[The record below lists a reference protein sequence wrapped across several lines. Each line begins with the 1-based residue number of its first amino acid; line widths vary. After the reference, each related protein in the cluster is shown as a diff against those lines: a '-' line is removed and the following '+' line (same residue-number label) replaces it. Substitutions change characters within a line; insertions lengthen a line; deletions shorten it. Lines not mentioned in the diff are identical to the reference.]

1 MRHFICMLFAFGCFA
16 SPSRGD
22 VTGIALSRTTGTEG
36 TANSLTTFN
45 ITFMT
50 SNGGASFG
58 LNKIILYNADAT
70 ADTVDFSFNSDF
82 SNASS
87 IAATNSGG
95 LSTFNFV
102 GATFNQTL
110 AANSEYTLYVK
121 ALVTGKY
128 GTSDGLISAGAAPL
142 AFSGTQTAD
151 HTTYYTK
158 FELYATVP
166 EPCTLVL
173 TGAAL
178 AAGAVGVWRKRR
190 RIPLISN
197 SKTKRRKSPDDFPC
211 ASSP

>member
-1 MRHFICMLFAFGCFA
+1 MRHFICMLFAFGCIA
-16 SPSRGD
+16 GPSRGD
-22 VTGIALSRTTGTEG
+22 VTGIALSRTTGTAG
-36 TANSLTTFN
+36 TNSLATFN

-50 SNGGASFG
+50 SDGGASFG
-58 LNKIILYNADAT
+58 LNKIILYNASPT

-102 GATFNQTL
+102 GETFNQTL
-110 AANSEYTLYVK
+110 AANSTYTLYVK
-121 ALVTGKY
+121 DLVTGIY

-142 AFSGTQTAD
+142 AFSGTQTVD
-151 HTTYYTK
+151 HTPYYTK

-173 TGAAL
+173 TGGAL

-197 SKTKRRKSPDDFPC
+197 S
-211 ASSP
+211 

>member
-1 MRHFICMLFAFGCFA
+1 MRLFICMLFAFGCIA
-16 SPSRGD
+16 GPSRGD
-22 VTGIALSRTTGTEG
+22 VTGIALSRTTGTAG
-36 TANSLTTFN
+36 SNNSLATFN
-45 ITFMT
+45 INFTT
-50 SNGGASFG
+50 SNGGDSFS
-58 LNKIILYNADAT
+58 LNKIILYNANAT

-87 IAATNSGG
+87 IAATHSGG

-102 GATFNQTL
+102 GATFSQTL
-110 AANSEYTLYVK
+110 AANSAYTLYVK
-121 ALVTGKY
+121 ELGTGIY
-128 GTSDGLISAGAAPL
+128 GTSNGLISAGAAPL
-142 AFSGTQTAD
+142 AFSGSQTVD
-151 HTTYYTK
+151 NNTTFYTK

-197 SKTKRRKSPDDFPC
+197 S
-211 ASSP
+211 